1 VSGRRSS
8 PASSPSQSTRSS
20 TLTALE
26 QREDAVVI
34 QVVYDGPPEAGKTT
48 SVRALARS
56 FGREVYT
63 PEEEHGRTVFFDWL
77 EHTGGR
83 FDGAPIRCQIA
94 SVPGQER
101 WLSRRLY
108 FIGRADAVV
117 FVGDTTAAK
126 WAETRERLRDLRS
139 RLEARDGPPVG
150 VVFQANRRDAPD
162 AVPIEVVRDEAAS
175 NRIAVV
181 ESVAID
187 GSGVRETFVLAVRL
201 ALDRIRESR
210 VMSGAAYG
218 GATAVQ
224 GEDIYSFLQSLETP
238 VLPDESSSVGARA
251 REPCPPSQTVPSG
264 WVWPPVEGR
273 IILREATLG
282 GTKVER
288 TFDGDWASELPGG
301 FRLHSYS
308 QAAFEDLERGR
319 TALIDWARLHS
330 SAQSLLSGPR
340 CVALAETGD
349 GGYRLWQVLRREPSL
364 RDLFLDESSAMDA
377 ASAARL
383 LAIAS
388 RLLTQAKAVCAVGA
402 FPLPC
407 NLDTVGVSELNRCSY
422 VGLVP
427 HAPFPDPGA
436 GTVEA
441 VASELASLLRDRPA
455 NERAHVRAAVQAT
468 HPTAFGSSGGARI
481 LELLSDLLAS

>member
-1 VSGRRSS
+1 
-8 PASSPSQSTRSS
+8 
-20 TLTALE
+20 
-26 QREDAVVI
+26 
-34 QVVYDGPPEAGKTT
+34 
-48 SVRALARS
+48 
-56 FGREVYT
+56 
-63 PEEEHGRTVFFDWL
+63 
-77 EHTGGR
+77 
-83 FDGAPIRCQIA
+83 
-94 SVPGQER
+94 
-101 WLSRRLY
+101 
-108 FIGRADAVV
+108 
-117 FVGDTTAAK
+117 
-126 WAETRERLRDLRS
+126 
-139 RLEARDGPPVG
+139 
-150 VVFQANRRDAPD
+150 
-162 AVPIEVVRDEAAS
+162 VPIEVVRDEAAS

-210 VMSGAAYG
+210 AVSGAAYG

-224 GEDIYSFLQSLETP
+224 GDDIYSFLQSLETP
-238 VLPDESSSVGARA
+238 ELPEESSSVGARA
-251 REPCPPSQTVPSG
+251 KEPCPPSQSVPSG

-282 GTKVER
+282 GTKVEP
-288 TFDGDWASELPGG
+288 TLDGDWACELPGG

-319 TALIDWARLHS
+319 TALIEWARLHS

-468 HPTAFGSSGGARI
+468 HPAAFGSSGGARI